1 MATVGSGAVPATVD
15 TTQAGGLPRWLR
27 RSLIFAAAF
36 ALAFGA
42 VRLARAEADVTSAQS
57 HMLTHSAPDAGE
69 PIA

>member
-1 MATVGSGAVPATVD
+1 MPATVD

-42 VRLARAEADVTSAQS
+42 VRLARAEAELPPTQS
-57 HMLTHSAPDAGE
+57 QMPAHAAPLVGA
-69 PIA
+69 PIV